1 MGGEISAEFFFN
13 LFFNFI
19 LKITHPNKYLQITM
33 STLNAS
39 SLLSAFYMVL
49 FMTLYE
55 DYELKPSIL
64 YVCIPK
70 AVYLDAGNSFNSS
83 LVAIVAVEPEVLKP
97 WAAASEGIQALK
109 TFSRREEE
117 LAHTLRPEQAGRR
130 RGEEVKEGREASFL
144 IERAC
149 ATSGRSEWWPPSP
162 YY

>member
-1 MGGEISAEFFFN
+1 
-13 LFFNFI
+13 
-19 LKITHPNKYLQITM
+19 
-33 STLNAS
+33 
-39 SLLSAFYMVL
+39 MVL

-117 LAHTLRPEQAGRR
+117 FARGQAAGRGGEGGK
-130 RGEEVKEGREASFL
+130 RGQFSY
-144 IERAC
+144 RA
-149 ATSGRSEWWPPSP
+149 RVRHQRP
-162 YY
+162 